1 MRISEM
7 KYFTKSMRL
16 SNTTGLL
23 GIRNSILQNEKLI
36 EEQPNGDFKFTVVF
50 TVIIFIPLYLCKIY
64 ILYQNT
70 SVIDYVL

>member
-1 MRISEM
+1 M

-36 EEQPNGDFKFTVVF
+36 EEQPNGDFKFTVVLRKC
-50 TVIIFIPLYLCKIY
+50 IFSFLYLYIYARFIFYIKIH
-64 ILYQNT
+64 L
-70 SVIDYVL
+70 

>member
-1 MRISEM
+1 M

-36 EEQPNGDFKFTVVF
+36 EEQPNSDFKFTLVLRKPIYSF
-50 TVIIFIPLYLCKIY
+50 LYLYIYARLMFHIKIH
-64 ILYQNT
+64 L
-70 SVIDYVL
+70 